1 MKLTTK
7 AIETIKKHTRT
18 KNRLALALDCSGF
31 TVERWIKENEEGEE
45 DNSLTKAVALDII
58 MEETKLPIE
67 EILDREQI
75 NAPLK

>member
-7 AIETIKKHTRT
+7 AIEGIKKHTRA

-45 DNSLTKAVALDII
+45 DNSLTKAIALDII
-58 MEETKLPIE
+58 MDETKLSIE
-67 EILDREQI
+67 EILDRESI
-75 NAPLK
+75 NSVLK